1 MGVYDSIIKGLN
13 EAIQYEKG
21 ELKAVKSKHI
31 SIAALPRF
39 RGAEI
44 RAIRRKQ
51 NMTQKSLAAVLG
63 VSIKTVE
70 AWEADKNV
78 PEGPAQRLLD
88 LIDKDENFLEKH
100 TILSSRK

>member
-21 ELKAVKSKHI
+21 ELKATKSSHLY
-31 SIAALPRF
+31 IAALPQF
-39 RGAEI
+39 HGAKIREI
-44 RAIRRKQ
+44 RLKQ
-51 NMTQKSLAAVLG
+51 NMTQKSFATVLG

-70 AWEADKNV
+70 AWEAGKNV

-88 LIDKDENFLEKH
+88 LIDKDENFLEKYG
-100 TILSSRK
+100 IMSQK

>member
-21 ELKAVKSKHI
+21 ELKATKSRRI
-31 SIAALPRF
+31 DIAALPQYH
-39 RGAEI
+39 GAKI
-44 RAIRRKQ
+44 RAIRLKQ

-70 AWEADKNV
+70 AWEAGKNV
-78 PEGPAQRLLD
+78 PVGPAQRLLD
-88 LIDKDENFLEKH
+88 LIDKDDNFLEKYG
-100 TILSSRK
+100 IMSQK

>member
-1 MGVYDSIIKGLN
+1 MGVYDSIIKGIN

-21 ELKAVKSKHI
+21 ELKAAKSRHI
-31 SIAALPRF
+31 YIAALPQFHGTKIR
-39 RGAEI
+39 EI
-44 RAIRRKQ
+44 RLKQ

-70 AWEADKNV
+70 AWEAGKNI

-88 LIDKDENFLEKH
+88 LIDKDENFLEKNG
-100 TILSSRK
+100 IMSRK